1 MEAWV
6 WIAIAAA
13 AAQTVRFALQKVLAG
28 AKLTPAAATWARFL
42 WSAPVIWSVMAGYI
56 GSGNGGTFTLGTGF
70 FPYAVVGGL
79 AQILATICTVAL
91 FKSRAFAVGITFKK
105 TEVMLT
111 ALLGL
116 IVLGDKISTGG
127 ALFIVLGFLGV
138 LLLSEPPEG
147 GGVFNRGVALG
158 LASGVFFAI
167 SAIGYRGATLA
178 VQSDDT
184 FLVAGVTL
192 ALVVLFQT
200 LSLGLW
206 LAIREPGQIRET
218 IRSWR
223 TSAFVGVFSLI
234 GSWCWFAAFS
244 LQNAAYVFAVG
255 QIELIFSLAVG
266 ALFFGERPSLREL
279 LGMGLLTVSIVAVA
293 FIGSA

>member
-6 WIAIAAA
+6 WIAVAAA

-28 AKLTPAAATWARFL
+28 AQLSTAGATWARFV
-42 WSAPVIWSVMAGYI
+42 WSAPVIWAVIVSYI
-56 GSGNGGTFTLGTGF
+56 LSGQGGGF
-70 FPYAVVGGL
+70 SFQRGFVPYAIVGGL
-79 AQILATICTVAL
+79 AQILATVCTVAL

-116 IVLGDKISTGG
+116 AVLGDTLSPFG
-127 ALFIVLGFLGV
+127 ALFIALGFVGV

-147 GGVFNRGVALG
+147 GGFFNKSVALG
-158 LASGVFFAI
+158 LASGVFFAV

-178 VQSDDT
+178 VTSENT

-192 ALVVLFQT
+192 AFVVLFQT
-200 LSLGLW
+200 VSLGLW
-206 LAIREPGQIRET
+206 LALREPRQIT
-218 IRSWR
+218 ATLASWR
-223 TSAFVGVFSLI
+223 TSSLVGVFSLI

-266 ALFFGERPSLREL
+266 ALFFGERPISREL
-279 LGMGLLTVSIVAVA
+279 IGMGVLTISIVAIA

>member
-28 AKLTPAAATWARFL
+28 ASLSPSGATWARFL
-42 WSAPVIWSVMAGYI
+42 WSAPVIWAVMAWYI
-56 GSGNGGTFTLGTGF
+56 LSDESRTFSLEGGF
-70 FPYAVVGGL
+70 FLYAVVGGL

-91 FKSRAFAVGITFKK
+91 FKSRAFSVGITFKK
-105 TEVMLT
+105 TEVMMT
-111 ALLGL
+111 ALLGF
-116 IVLGDKISTGG
+116 IVLGDAVSIAG
-127 ALFIVLGFLGV
+127 AVFIALGFAGV

-147 GGVFNRGVALG
+147 GSIFNRGAALG
-158 LASGVFFAI
+158 IASGVFFAI
-167 SAIGYRGATLA
+167 SAVGYRGATLA

-192 ALVVLFQT
+192 AIVVLFQMV
-200 LSLGLW
+200 SLGLW
-206 LAIREPGQIRET
+206 LALREPGQIAAT
-218 IRSWR
+218 IASWR
-223 TSAFVGVFSLI
+223 TSALVGVFSLI

-255 QIELIFSLAVG
+255 QIELIFSLGVG
-266 ALFFGERPSLREL
+266 ALFFSESVTRREL
-279 LGMGLLTVSIVAVA
+279 FGMGLLTVSIIAVA
-293 FIGSA
+293 LLGSP

>member
-28 AKLTPAAATWARFL
+28 AQLSATGATWARFL
-42 WSAPVIWSVMAGYI
+42 WSAPIIWAVMASYI
-56 GSGNGGTFTLGTGF
+56 GSGHGGALSIAPAF
-70 FPYAVVGGL
+70 FPYAIVGGA

-116 IVLGDKISTGG
+116 FVLGDTLSPGG
-127 ALFIVLGFLGV
+127 AVFIAVGFLGV

-147 GGVFNRGVALG
+147 GSVFNQGVALG
-158 LASGVFFAI
+158 LASGVFFAV
-167 SAIGYRGATLA
+167 SAVGYRGATLA
-178 VQSDDT
+178 VDSDNT

-200 LSLGLW
+200 ISLGLW
-206 LAIREPGQIRET
+206 LAMKEPGQIGAT
-218 IRSWR
+218 LASWR
-223 TSAFVGVFSLI
+223 TSALVGVFSLL
-234 GSWCWFAAFS
+234 GSWCWIADFS
-244 LQNAAYVFAVG
+244 LQTAAFVFAVG
-255 QIELIFSLAVG
+255 QVELIFSLAVG
-266 ALFFGERPSLREL
+266 VLFFRERPNGREL
-279 LGMGLLTVSIVAVA
+279 VGMGLLTVSIIAVGL
-293 FIGSA
+293 IGST

>member
-6 WIAIAAA
+6 WIAVAAA

-28 AKLTPAAATWARFL
+28 AKLSAAGATWARFL
-42 WSAPVIWSVMAGYI
+42 WSCPVIWAVMVAYTASGRAGD
-56 GSGNGGTFTLGTGF
+56 FGF
-70 FPYAVVGGL
+70 GAEFVPYAIVGGA

-116 IVLGDKISTGG
+116 IVLGDTVSSLG
-127 ALFIVLGFLGV
+127 ALFIALGFVGV

-147 GGVFNRGVALG
+147 GGFFNRSVALG
-158 LASGVFFAI
+158 LASGLFFAI

-178 VQSDDT
+178 VSSDDT

-192 ALVVLFQT
+192 AFVVLFQT

-206 LAIREPGQIRET
+206 LAIREPGQIAET
-218 IRSWR
+218 IASWR
-223 TSAFVGVFSLI
+223 TSALVGVFSLI

-255 QIELIFSLAVG
+255 QIELLFSLAVG
-266 ALFFGERPSLREL
+266 VIFFRERPVTREL
-279 LGMGLLTVSIVAVA
+279 LGMSLLTVSIIAVA
-293 FIGSA
+293 LIGST

>member
-6 WIAIAAA
+6 WIAVAAA

-28 AKLTPAAATWARFL
+28 ASLTPAAATWARFL
-42 WSAPVIWSVMAGYI
+42 WSAPVIWAVMAAYI
-56 GSGNGGTFTLGTGF
+56 GAGYGGAFDTEQGF
-70 FPYAVVGGL
+70 LAYALVGGL

-116 IVLGDKISTGG
+116 AVLGDTLSASGV
-127 ALFIVLGFLGV
+127 AFIALGFIGV

-147 GGVFNRGVALG
+147 GGRFNRGMALG

-167 SAIGYRGATLA
+167 SAVGYRGATLS
-178 VQSDDT
+178 VTSDDT

-192 ALVVLFQT
+192 AVVVLFQT
-200 LSLGLW
+200 ISLGLW
-206 LAIREPGQIRET
+206 LALREPGQIAAT
-218 IRSWR
+218 LASWR
-223 TSAFVGVFSLI
+223 TSSLVGVFSLI

-266 ALFFGERPSLREL
+266 VLFFGERPIAREL
-279 LGMGLLTVSIVAVA
+279 LGMALLTASIIAIA
-293 FIGSA
+293 IIGSA